1 MPNKHTK
8 HLTPDEASYDKW
20 FRDGVQAA
28 IDDLRPSIPHEQV
41 MARVDER
48 LKRLREISASRDTNI
63 DCQ

>member
-1 MPNKHTK
+1 MSNKRAK
-8 HLTPDEASYDKW
+8 HLTPAEASYDKW

-28 IDDLRPSIPHEQV
+28 IDDPRPSIPHEQV

-48 LKRLREISASRDTNI
+48 LKRLREISASRNTNI